1 MDHLERSEQ
10 MPMPA
15 SRAVPGGLVFD
26 QSKDWWQPGI
36 VDDRSSD
43 ILRSP
48 AAQSPAPG
56 GRSSDGVG
64 GRERG
69 AAGDQQGAEPAV
81 RRVRGGVGG
90 QQGARPQRR
99 RRQDGAAVRAGDARQ
114 RPWHRRQGGPQP
126 RAEAAA
132 PGAAWP
138 RPRRVDAEDVLD
150 ELDYFRIQDELDGT
164 CEAADE
170 HAKGCVVHN
179 LFLNTRHTA
188 LSVASNLVLLPCAG
202 DDHPDADGRR
212 SGEDKNR
219 QIGSSCAGGGQVM
232 NRQIG
237 SSPSRTLHAAADEE
251 AVASNCCMHKLSPSA
266 RGNTHHIG
274 SQFLRCTC
282 SCGRVLQR
290 EDTMKTPKLKF
301 DRVDLSQRMKR
312 IVEQLKPL
320 CAKVSTIL
328 NLELLESNRSI
339 GQYIAMSLN
348 AEFSKKP
355 GHAPVLPSGGIG
367 KTTLAQYIYKEV
379 HNYFDV
385 TVWVCVTPNFNV
397 YRLKEEIAKS
407 IPQLKD
413 EKNSGPHDLIVQ
425 SLGSKFLLVLDDMWN
440 CGHED
445 EWKYLLASLK
455 KGQTKGN
462 IILVTTH
469 FLAVV
474 EMVKT
479 IDSPIQ
485 LKGLDPQEFWELFKA
500 SVFGD
505 EKSANDHANLLE
517 TGKMISKKSEGFPFG
532 SENSWEDQNKKI
544 EDIGLSRLNDLVS
557 YGFFEKHV
565 EDGSSYYVM
574 HDLLH
579 ELALK
584 VSSYECLTICSSN
597 VKSIQILPSIRHL
610 SIVVDDMDVNDR
622 VTFENIK
629 KDFITLSKRLD
640 VGKLH
645 SLMLFGQYHGSFIT
659 PFSDLLRKARALRIV
674 LLSMPSYAIVSTL
687 HNFSKLVHLRYL
699 RINGGKFSELSLP
712 NIISR
717 FYHLRILDVR
727 QCKGHFGLPRD
738 MNNLVKLR
746 HFLVQ
751 DDKLY
756 SDIANVGKLKCL
768 QELRRFEVKRQV
780 KAFAL
785 SQIGQL
791 DELKG
796 SLGIYDLEN
805 AKAAEEAKLLN
816 KSHLHKLILDW
827 NVNRSTKDYS
837 QEEHILENLRPHSNL
852 RELHIQGHG
861 GTTCPSWLGPNLSI
875 KGLQSLCING
885 VCWDKFPPLGGLW
898 LVNKHGEKFLACAS
912 GRSFQYLKRLELV
925 AIPRLA
931 KWAGND
937 ACCVL
942 SLLEE
947 FVVRE
952 CPELI
957 ELPFSHSTCPWSRQE
972 MNLSQFSRLQNL
984 EIAKCPKLLPLSPLP
999 WTSSPCHVLIKEV
1012 GSHFHLLDYQRNNQS
1027 EQGLQ
1032 IEGKDGPLDSTF
1044 WKLLALSNLT
1054 ELRELKMKKCPPLP
1068 LKHLKLLSALR
1079 RLSITDSG
1087 IALLPTDCESTV
1099 TYHFLV
1105 EQLEIYECSA
1115 SGIEMT
1121 QLLSYFPKL
1130 MNLRIEK
1137 CQKITGL
1144 GVAGQEMMATLASPP
1159 SLSYNKS
1166 EDAQIGNDQQQPRGD
1181 NGIASVVTG
1190 LLLLPHQLQNLDIR
1204 HCSKLILQLD
1214 SFVGDTTRNLIR
1226 GVGGGLQYMRS
1237 LQSLCIKHCPNFLSS
1252 YSPSLSCFP
1261 FPSSLQDLA
1270 IIDCVRGMETLV
1282 QNLSSLTRLSIWD
1295 FGDLRSGSM
1304 CSLLTQGH
1312 LRVLAVHKTPEFFV
1326 GSKPSG
1332 LQQLYTDDIVGVF
1345 VEPTCR
1351 LLSSSLTK
1359 LSLSMNHK
1367 VERFTKEQNMA
1378 LQLLSSLEVLIFVQ
1392 CSKLQSLPAGLHR
1405 LTSLKRLEIAYCPN
1419 IHSLPK
1425 GCFPSSLEVL
1435 HVYESQSEELKRQ
1448 CRKLKGTIA
1457 IIEDEDYLELVTNTH
1472 LFDLAQFTFCLAQ
1485 H

>member
-1 MDHLERSEQ
+1 
-10 MPMPA
+10 MPA
-15 SRAVPGGLVFD
+15 LKLSYDYLPFHLQQCFTYCAMFPEDHKFASDEIIHLWIGL
-26 QSKDWWQPGI
+26 
-36 VDDRSSD
+36 D
-43 ILRSP
+43 ILHS
-48 AAQSPAPG
+48 
-56 GRSSDGVG
+56 
-64 GRERG
+64 
-69 AAGDQQGAEPAV
+69 
-81 RRVRGGVGG
+81 
-90 QQGARPQRR
+90 
-99 RRQDGAAVRAGDARQ
+99 QD
-114 RPWHRRQGGPQP
+114 P
-126 RAEAAA
+126 
-132 PGAAWP
+132 
-138 RPRRVDAEDVLD
+138 
-150 ELDYFRIQDELDGT
+150 
-164 CEAADE
+164 
-170 HAKGCVVHN
+170 
-179 LFLNTRHTA
+179 
-188 LSVASNLVLLPCAG
+188 
-202 DDHPDADGRR
+202 
-212 SGEDKNR
+212 
-219 QIGSSCAGGGQVM
+219 
-232 NRQIG
+232 
-237 SSPSRTLHAAADEE
+237 
-251 AVASNCCMHKLSPSA
+251 
-266 RGNTHHIG
+266 
-274 SQFLRCTC
+274 
-282 SCGRVLQR
+282 
-290 EDTMKTPKLKF
+290 
-301 DRVDLSQRMKR
+301 
-312 IVEQLKPL
+312 
-320 CAKVSTIL
+320 
-328 NLELLESNRSI
+328 
-339 GQYIAMSLN
+339 
-348 AEFSKKP
+348 
-355 GHAPVLPSGGIG
+355 
-367 KTTLAQYIYKEV
+367 
-379 HNYFDV
+379 
-385 TVWVCVTPNFNV
+385 
-397 YRLKEEIAKS
+397 
-407 IPQLKD
+407 
-413 EKNSGPHDLIVQ
+413 
-425 SLGSKFLLVLDDMWN
+425 
-440 CGHED
+440 
-445 EWKYLLASLK
+445 
-455 KGQTKGN
+455 
-462 IILVTTH
+462 
-469 FLAVV
+469 
-474 EMVKT
+474 
-479 IDSPIQ
+479 
-485 LKGLDPQEFWELFKA
+485 
-500 SVFGD
+500 
-505 EKSANDHANLLE
+505 
-517 TGKMISKKSEGFPFG
+517 
-532 SENSWEDQNKKI
+532 NKKI

-597 VKSIQILPSIRHL
+597 VKSIQIPPSIRHL

-674 LLSMPSYAIVSTL
+674 LLSMPSYAIVSML

-746 HFLVQ
+746 HFVVQ

-768 QELRRFEVKRQV
+768 QDLRRFEVKRQV
-780 KAFAL
+780 KAFAI

-837 QEEHILENLRPHSNL
+837 QEEHILENHRPHSNL

-947 FVVRE
+947 FIVRE

-1166 EDAQIGNDQQQPRGD
+1166 EDAQIGNDQQQPRGG

-1226 GVGGGLQYMRS
+1226 GVGGGLQYLRS